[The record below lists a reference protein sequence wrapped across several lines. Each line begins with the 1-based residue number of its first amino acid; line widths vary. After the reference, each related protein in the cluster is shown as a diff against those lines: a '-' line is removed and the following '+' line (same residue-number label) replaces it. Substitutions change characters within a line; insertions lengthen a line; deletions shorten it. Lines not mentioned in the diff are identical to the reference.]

1 MYATYEDYTDRF
13 RGRAIPDEA
22 TFDRLAVR
30 ADAVLD
36 RMTLGRAA
44 KYRDRTG
51 KLALACCAAAEKLW
65 EREEA
70 CRGSAGAEIAEEKVG
85 DHLVRYQRR
94 NRLDLEAELEALA
107 EMYLVGTGLIGRGIP
122 VYGHYGPAW

>member
-1 MYATYEDYTDRF
+1 MYETYEDYTERF

-51 KLALACCAAAEKLW
+51 KLALACCAVAEKLW
-65 EREEA
+65 ELEEFGRA
-70 CRGSAGAEIAEEKVG
+70 AAETEITEEKVG

-94 NRLDLEAELEALA
+94 NRLDIAAELEALA
-107 EMYLVGTGLIGRGIP
+107 EMYLTGTGLIYRGIP
-122 VYGHYGPAW
+122 VYGNYQPEW